1 MKLKIWIKAMD
12 ICRKYW
18 GCHQLP
24 ERSLFI
30 KGYQFPV
37 CTRCMGIWIGI
48 ILSVAFL
55 IFKIT
60 IPIRLSL
67 LFMFVMIIDGGIQY
81 VFKIMSNNVKRI
93 VTGTLYG
100 FGIIQLIYSLIQY
113 FLK

>member
-1 MKLKIWIKAMD
+1 
-12 ICRKYW
+12 
-18 GCHQLP
+18 
-24 ERSLFI
+24 
-30 KGYQFPV
+30 
-37 CTRCMGIWIGI
+37 MGIWIGI

-81 VFKIMSNNVKRI
+81 VFKKMSNNVRRI

-113 FLK
+113 LLK